1 MSGLSING
9 LKTELGLLA
18 NPEKAKFL
26 AGFFKTG
33 KGQYAEGDMFLGI
46 TVPQTRQVAGKYS
59 SLALSDIK
67 KLLKSKIHE
76 HRLIALLVLVQQ
88 FNRADENQKVK
99 IIDFYLASTK
109 RINNWDLVDLSADK
123 ILGEYLYQAPSK
135 ERKILR
141 KLAKSKNL
149 WERRIAVLSTFAF
162 IKRNEFDDAL
172 EISKMLL
179 EDPHDLIHKA
189 VGWMLREIGK
199 RNLAVE
205 EKFLKKHC
213 RKMPRTMLRYAIEK
227 FPEKKRQLYLKRN

>member
-59 SLALSDIK
+59 SLALPDIK
-67 KLLKSKIHE
+67 KLLQSKIHE
-76 HRLIALLVLVQQ
+76 HRLTALLVLVQQ

-162 IKRNEFDDAL
+162 INAL